1 MTDMDNMQDN
11 YRIILFEGPEC
22 LQSGVPLKS
31 HLTLVDG
38 PHRPGD
44 RFLRLH
50 FKRCLAVSVCR
61 GDITE
66 DYEEQEIKNFMEELG
81 IYDSEMDTTDPRWR
95 TPLGIEVYAHLIRQ
109 KLAEYVPFFIFL
121 IRIT

>member
-1 MTDMDNMQDN
+1 M
-11 YRIILFEGPEC
+11 FEGPEC
-22 LQSGVPLKS
+22 LKGGAPPKS

-38 PHRPGD
+38 PNRPDD

-50 FKRCLAVSVCR
+50 FRRCLAVSACR

-81 IYDSEMDTTDPRWR
+81 VFDDAVDTSDPRWKS
-95 TPLGIEVYAHLIRQ
+95 PLGVEVHSHLIRQ
-109 KLAEYVPFFIFL
+109 KLAECVLLFYTLLPLSKQRVS
-121 IRIT
+121 